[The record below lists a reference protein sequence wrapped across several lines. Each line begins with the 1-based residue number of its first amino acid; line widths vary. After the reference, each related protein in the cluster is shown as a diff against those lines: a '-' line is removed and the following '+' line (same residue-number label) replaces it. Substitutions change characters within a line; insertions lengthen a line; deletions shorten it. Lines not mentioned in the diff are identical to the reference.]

1 MRVEMPR
8 SKVDKPTE
16 RELDILKVLWE
27 RGPSSVREVFELL
40 NRSEDLS
47 FTTIQTMLQVM
58 FDKDLV
64 EREMMGRSLIYTA
77 KVKREVA
84 ERAMV
89 GDLLERVF
97 GGSAQQ
103 LLARALDVKKAS
115 PEELK
120 AIQHLIDKTRK
131 GKS

>member
-1 MRVEMPR
+1 MPR

-47 FTTIQTMLQVM
+47 FTTVQTMLQVM

-77 KVKREVA
+77 KVKREAA

-120 AIQHLIDKTRK
+120 AIQKLIDRTRK
-131 GKS
+131 GEKS

>member
-1 MRVEMPR
+1 MPR
-8 SKVDKPTE
+8 SKTDKPTE

-27 RGPSSVREVFELL
+27 RGPSSVREVYELL
-40 NRSEDLS
+40 SRNEDLS

-64 EREMMGRSLIYTA
+64 SREMMGRSLIYTA
-77 KVKREVA
+77 KVKREEA
-84 ERAMV
+84 ERVLV
-89 GDLLERVF
+89 GDLLERLF

-120 AIQHLIDKTRK
+120 AIERLISRARR
-131 GKS
+131 GKSHDE

>member
-1 MRVEMPR
+1 MPR
-8 SKVDKPTE
+8 KTDKPTE
-16 RELDILKVLWE
+16 RELAILKVLWE

-40 NRSEDLS
+40 NRTEDLS
-47 FTTIQTMLQVM
+47 FTTVQTMLQVM

-77 KVKREVA
+77 RVKREEA

-89 GDLLERVF
+89 GDLLERLF

-120 AIQHLIDKTRK
+120 AIQTLINKARK
-131 GKS
+131 GK

>member
-1 MRVEMPR
+1 MPR
-8 SKVDKPTE
+8 RTDKPTE

-27 RGPSSVREVFELL
+27 RGPSSVREVYELL

-77 KVKREVA
+77 KVKREEA

-97 GGSAQQ
+97 SGSAQQ

-115 PEELK
+115 PAELK
-120 AIQHLIDKTRK
+120 AIQVLINKARK
-131 GKS
+131 GKI

>member
-1 MRVEMPR
+1 MPR
-8 SKVDKPTE
+8 RTDKPTE

-77 KVKREVA
+77 SVKREEA

-89 GDLLERVF
+89 GDLLERLF

-120 AIQHLIDKTRK
+120 AIQKLIDKTRK
-131 GKS
+131 GEKS

>member
-1 MRVEMPR
+1 MPR
-8 SKVDKPTE
+8 KTDKPTE

-27 RGPSSVREVFELL
+27 RGPSSVREVYELL
-40 NRSEDLS
+40 SRNEDLS

-64 EREMMGRSLIYTA
+64 VREMMGRSLIYTA
-77 KVKREVA
+77 RVKREEA

-115 PEELK
+115 PQELK
-120 AIQHLIDKTRK
+120 AIQTLINKARK
-131 GKS
+131 GK

>member
-77 KVKREVA
+77 KVKREEA

>member
-1 MRVEMPR
+1 MPR
-8 SKVDKPTE
+8 NKTDKPTE

-27 RGPSSVREVFELL
+27 RGPSSVREVSELL

-47 FTTIQTMLQVM
+47 FTTVQTMLQVM

-64 EREMMGRSLIYTA
+64 SRELIGRSLIYTA
-77 KVKREVA
+77 KVRREET

-89 GDLLERVF
+89 GDLLERLF
-97 GGSAQQ
+97 AGSAQQ

-120 AIQHLIDKTRK
+120 AIQTLINKARK
-131 GKS
+131 GKV

>member
-1 MRVEMPR
+1 MPR
-8 SKVDKPTE
+8 NKTDKPTE

-27 RGPSSVREVFELL
+27 RGPSSVREVYELL
-40 NRSEDLS
+40 NRSEDLG
-47 FTTIQTMLQVM
+47 FTTVQTMLQVL

-64 EREMMGRSLIYTA
+64 VREMMGRSLIYTA
-77 KVKREVA
+77 KVKREEA

-89 GDLLERVF
+89 GDLLERLF

-120 AIQHLIDKTRK
+120 AIQQLINKARK
-131 GKS
+131 GR

>member
-1 MRVEMPR
+1 MPR
-8 SKVDKPTE
+8 NKADKPTE
-16 RELDILKVLWE
+16 RELDILKILWE
-27 RGPSSVREVFELL
+27 RGPSSVREVYELL

-58 FDKDLV
+58 FDKELV
-64 EREMMGRSLIYTA
+64 ERELMGRSLIYTA
-77 KVKREVA
+77 KVRREEA

-89 GDLLERVF
+89 GDLLERLF

-120 AIQHLIDKTRK
+120 AIERLISKARK
-131 GKS
+131 GKSHDE

>member
-1 MRVEMPR
+1 MPR
-8 SKVDKPTE
+8 RTDKPTE

-40 NRSEDLS
+40 SRNEDLS
-47 FTTIQTMLQVM
+47 FTTVQTMLQVM

-64 EREMMGRSLIYTA
+64 ERELMGRSLIYTA
-77 KVKREVA
+77 IVKREDA

-97 GGSAQQ
+97 SGSAQQ

-120 AIQHLIDKTRK
+120 AIQTLINKARK
-131 GKS
+131 GKRYDE

>member
-1 MRVEMPR
+1 MAR
-8 SKVDKPTE
+8 SKTIKPTE

-27 RGPSSVREVFELL
+27 RGHSSVREVYELL
-40 NRSEDLS
+40 SREEELS

-77 KVKREVA
+77 KVSRETA
-84 ERAMV
+84 EKVMV
-89 GDLLERVF
+89 GDLLERLF

-103 LLARALDVKKAS
+103 LMASALSTKKAS
-115 PEELK
+115 SEDLNAISRLIAK
-120 AIQHLIDKTRK
+120 AKKEQGHDQ
-131 GKS
+131 